1 VDPAEDHAQDCP
13 CQTRM
18 SEPTLSSTDSER
30 PDDSSHARCRRQVG
44 RSIARG
50 VEEVRE
56 ARTFSTGF
64 GGSRLR
70 TYWDLF
76 RAYRGH
82 DRETADRYYRKFV
95 RIKNRIECE
104 LGSSIEGMDV
114 LEIGSGQRFTHTVLF
129 GALGARAVG
138 IDMDYTAKRAGVKEF
153 LAIWRRNGIERAIKT
168 MVRKVLFD
176 QAYYRSLAKLAGRSL
191 SLDDVSLRM
200 MDACAL
206 DLPDGSFDC
215 VFSSSVF
222 EHIHDVESATQE
234 VARVLRPGGIA
245 IISICLFCGISGG
258 HHVEWSYPD
267 EKDVPR
273 KVPAWDHL
281 RQNHFPASMYLNRMR
296 ERDYMAAF
304 ERHLDVVAVDA
315 KCRGERYLSDEI
327 VAELRNYGRDEL
339 LRDSIEVLLKNR
351 DVAGGPPIE

>member
-1 VDPAEDHAQDCP
+1 MCRPK
-13 CQTRM
+13 
-18 SEPTLSSTDSER
+18 LSSRDSDGLTTVLTR
-30 PDDSSHARCRRQVG
+30 GSRRQVG
-44 RSIARG
+44 CGIARG
-50 VEEVRE
+50 VEKVRE

-76 RAYRGH
+76 TAYRGH

-95 RIKNRIECE
+95 RIRDRIECE
-104 LGSSIEGMDV
+104 LGKSIEGMDV

-129 GALGARAVG
+129 GAFGAQAVG
-138 IDMDYTAKRAGVKEF
+138 IDMDYAARRAGVKEF
-153 LAIWRRNGIERAIKT
+153 VAIWRRNGMERAIKT
-168 MVRKVLFD
+168 MARRVLFD
-176 QAYYRSLAKLAGRSL
+176 EAYYRRLAELAGRSL
-191 SLDDVSLRM
+191 SLDDVDLRM

-206 DLPDGSFDC
+206 DLPDRSFDC

-245 IISICLFCGISGG
+245 IVGICLFCGISGG

-273 KVPAWDHL
+273 QIPAWDHL
-281 RQNHFPASMYLNRMR
+281 RQNRFPASMYLNRMR

-304 ERHLDVVAVDA
+304 ERHLDVIAVEA
-315 KCRGERYLSDEI
+315 HYQGERYLSDEI
-327 VAELRNYGRDEL
+327 LAELRNYSRDEL
-339 LRDSIEVLLKNR
+339 LRDSIEVVVKKR
-351 DVAGGPPIE
+351 T